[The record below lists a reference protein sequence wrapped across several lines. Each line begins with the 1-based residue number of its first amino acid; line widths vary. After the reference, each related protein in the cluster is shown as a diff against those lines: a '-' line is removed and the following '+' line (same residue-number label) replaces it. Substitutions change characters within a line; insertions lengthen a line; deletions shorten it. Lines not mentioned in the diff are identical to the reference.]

1 MAKLKNP
8 YTYPHKS
15 RRAKVNYITSIGGYP
30 DRYTRFPLE
39 FTVGVYY
46 ADLDF
51 DSIWSRIEKSDEWGA
66 RKPDLVKFCVKDVC
80 KEFGNDLWTHAVED
94 ACRSLTECD
103 TYRML
108 WDGTPID
115 AEFSLYGRGGKHLC
129 LTSFEGI
136 ILTGMSEDGLEELLM
151 TQGAYG
157 YDDVCDKDTLKNGWE
172 WTIDSKTLDKLYR
185 YVRQCEIDFTSK
197 KASAEV
203 EYQADYLVTQQA
215 IELYDSLF
223 GATDEDHQNNLAGAA
238 PVGYCFTN
246 SLPLVFCFS
255 ESTLLINSP
264 FFIFLR
270 FLSSISRRLQSILSA
285 ILCSAISIVM

>member
-1 MAKLKNP
+1 MSKLKCP

-15 RRAKVNYITSIGGYP
+15 RRAKVNYITSIGGYS
-30 DRYTRFPLE
+30 DRHTRFPLE
-39 FTVGVYY
+39 FMVGVYY

-51 DSIWSRIEKSDEWGA
+51 DSIWSRIEKSDEWEWGA

-80 KEFGNDLWTHAVED
+80 REFGNDLWTHAVED

-115 AEFSLYGRGGKHLC
+115 VEFGLYGRGGKHLC

-197 KASAEV
+197 KASREV
-203 EYQADYLVTQQA
+203 EYQADSIVRDHAQT
-215 IELYDSLF
+215 LYAELF
-223 GATDEDHQNNLAGAA
+223 GTAPETCAEKLGEAVKIVFNAIHALDSAQAQALSVLCAAAGVDFEEAVVA
-238 PVGYCFTN
+238 
-246 SLPLVFCFS
+246 S
-255 ESTLLINSP
+255 EVN
-264 FFIFLR
+264 
-270 FLSSISRRLQSILSA
+270 
-285 ILCSAISIVM
+285 